1 MSLSGL
7 YKGTTFLSQSP
18 MGPMSWRRDIPQGPA
33 AGIILGAAFSTGVA
47 VAGTVGGLGAFTFLG
62 LSAGWTSVFASFLT
76 SVALGY
82 ALNALTPKPNLS
94 AAGAGYASVNA
105 LSPAAATGNIYGATR
120 VGGIT
125 FYQETTNNNKFLHKL
140 VAVAGHEVNAIG
152 DIYLNDEL
160 VTLDGSGNVTSPS
173 NYITYSKDRTNA
185 GSFVVGKTYKIANT
199 GGGGDEPNPTDFVA
213 IGAANNNVDT
223 VFTATGAGSGNGSA
237 YLRTSR
243 VRLIKHLG
251 TADQAAD
258 ADLVSES
265 LLWTSNHRARG
276 IAYIYARFEYSADAF
291 PNGVPVITTVV
302 QGKKVYDPR
311 TETTAYSSNAALCL
325 RDYLISSGVAF
336 TSEIDDTLFST
347 AANICDE
354 TVALDAGGT
363 QLRYTTNGTFTSEAA
378 PKDALSNL
386 LTSMGGMLW
395 YSQGKW
401 GCKAAAYTSPVLSLD
416 EDDLRSGLQIQT
428 RNSRRDGFNKITGIF
443 RGPESNY
450 FETNYPTL
458 APAAFLS
465 VDNNQESELELALPY
480 VDTSAMA
487 QRIAKIALYRNREQL
502 KISGSF
508 GMRAYQLSIG
518 DLVQITNTRLGFA
531 DKVFEVVEWRF
542 GLNSEMALEVFMT
555 LQELSSGVFQW
566 NADESLFESN
576 NTTLLSPYLV
586 PAVAVAL
593 TQEYRIVNEKI
604 TNVLVVNVSSP
615 NAERVDNVE
624 VVYKKDTDEDYS
636 VLGVGDLGRFEI
648 LEIDTPLAGSVDQ
661 IRYEVRARA
670 TNALGVKGEF
680 ASEII
685 IVEADTVGPDA
696 PQNFAKQLSAGSIFF
711 SWTAST
717 ALDLSYYKIWH
728 SSSTSAVWADGSVL
742 EVIEKVA
749 RPATTVS
756 YPALSGTFFIE
767 PYDKSGNAGE
777 VSSVVVLP
785 ADLPQLGV
793 AVEDVENPTFAGTKT
808 NTTVVSSELQL
819 SSYATAP
826 ATGTYEFTGY
836 IDTTTVRTVRVS
848 DAITVSRHHANAVAG
863 EVNWDDI
870 SSSYNWSQWPDSWDT
885 WTDEDANFGDFSVV
899 TYVSATDDDPAGSPT
914 WGAWTVAAGD
924 KSGRAFKFKAE
935 LANISNNVT
944 PSISVLKGIVEY

>member
-1 MSLSGL
+1 MAISIGVSLLTTSVTAFTTVGFTSAMFL
-7 YKGTTFLSQSP
+7 STFLTN
-18 MGPMSWRRDIPQGPA
+18 
-33 AGIILGAAFSTGVA
+33 L
-47 VAGTVGGLGAFTFLG
+47 
-62 LSAGWTSVFASFLT
+62 
-76 SVALGY
+76 ALGY
-82 ALNALTPKPNLS
+82 ALNALTPKPELS

-160 VTLDGSGNVTSPS
+160 VTLDGSGNITSPS

-354 TVALDAGGT
+354 TVTIDDASVEKVGAIPTTNLYVGRVVKLTTDDQYYKYTTSWDVVATPT

-401 GCKAAAYTSPVLSLD
+401 GCKAAAYTSTVLSLD

-465 VDNNQESELELALPY
+465 VDNGQESELELALPY

-593 TQEYRIVNEKI
+593 TQEYRIINENI

-615 NAERVDNVE
+615 NADRVDNVE

-648 LEIDTPLAGSVDQ
+648 LEIDTPLAGSLTQ

-685 IVEADTVGPDA
+685 IVEADITGPDA

-785 ADLPQLGV
+785 ADLPQLGI
-793 AVEDVENPTFAGTKT
+793 AVEDVENPTFAGTNT

-863 EVNWDDI
+863 EVDWDDI
-870 SSSYNWSQWPDSWDT
+870 SSSYNWSQWPDNWDT
-885 WTDEDANFGDFSVV
+885 WTDEDANFGDFSVA

-924 KSGRAFKFKAE
+924 KSGRAFKFKAV

>member
-18 MGPMSWRRDIPQGPA
+18 MGPMSWRRDIPQDPVTA
-33 AGIILGAAFSTGVA
+33 AIV
-47 VAGTVGGLGAFTFLG
+47 
-62 LSAGWTSVFASFLT
+62 LSAGVSTAATGFAISAGVAGAAWLGGSMIANFLI

-105 LSPAAATGNIYGATR
+105 LSPAAATGNIYGSTR

-213 IGAANNNVDT
+213 IGAANNNVGT
-223 VFTATGAGSGNGSA
+223 IFTATGAGSGKGSA

-386 LTSMGGMLW
+386 LTSMGGMIW

-401 GCKAAAYTSPVLSLD
+401 GCKAAAYTSTVLSLD

-465 VDNNQESELELALPY
+465 VDNGQESELELALPY

-586 PAVAVAL
+586 PAVALAL

-615 NAERVDNVE
+615 NADRVDNVE

-648 LEIDTPLAGSVDQ
+648 LEIDTPLAGSLTQ

-685 IVEADTVGPDA
+685 IVEADITGPDA

-785 ADLPQLGV
+785 ADLPQLGI
-793 AVEDVENPTFAGTKT
+793 AVEDVENPTFAGTNT

-836 IDTTTVRTVRVS
+836 IDTATVRTVRVS

>member
-18 MGPMSWRRDIPQGPA
+18 MGPMSWRRDIPQDPVT
-33 AGIILGAAFSTGVA
+33 AGIIISSGVSTAATGFAISAGVAGAAWL
-47 VAGTVGGLGAFTFLG
+47 GGSMIANFLI
-62 LSAGWTSVFASFLT
+62 

-105 LSPAAATGNIYGATR
+105 LSPAAATSNIYGSTR

-213 IGAANNNVDT
+213 IGAANNNVGT
-223 VFTATGAGSGNGSA
+223 IFTATGVGSGNGSA
-237 YLRTSR
+237 YLSISR

-363 QLRYTTNGTFTSEAA
+363 QLRYTTNGTFTSEAV

-386 LTSMGGMLW
+386 LTSMGGMIW

-401 GCKAAAYTSPVLSLD
+401 GCKAAAYTSTVLSLD

-465 VDNNQESELELALPY
+465 VDNGQESELELALPY

-502 KISGSF
+502 KISGLF

-624 VVYKKDTDEDYS
+624 VVYKKETDEDYS

-793 AVEDVENPTFAGTKT
+793 AVEDVENPTFAGTNT

-836 IDTTTVRTVRVS
+836 IDTATVRTVRVS

-885 WTDEDANFGDFSVV
+885 WTDEDANFGDFSVT

-924 KSGRAFKFKAE
+924 KSGRAFKFKAV

>member
-105 LSPAAATGNIYGATR
+105 LSPAAATGNIYGSTR

-125 FYQETTNNNKFLHKL
+125 FYQETTNNNKVLHKL
-140 VAVAGHEVNAIG
+140 IALAGHEVNVIG
-152 DIYLNDEL
+152 DLYLNDEL
-160 VTLDGSGNVTSPS
+160 VTVDGSGDVTSPS
-173 NYITYSKDRTNA
+173 QY
-185 GSFVVGKTYKIANT
+185 VGKVK
-199 GGGGDEPNPTDFVA
+199 
-213 IGAANNNVDT
+213 
-223 VFTATGAGSGNGSA
+223 
-237 YLRTSR
+237 
-243 VRLIKHLG
+243 LIKHLG

-258 ADLVSES
+258 ATLVSES

-458 APAAFLS
+458 APASFLS

-566 NADESLFESN
+566 NADESLFETN
-576 NTTLLSPYLV
+576 NTNLLSPFAV
-586 PAVAVAL
+586 PAVALTL
-593 TQEYRIVNEKI
+593 TQEYREANEKL
-604 TNVLVVNVSSP
+604 TNVLVVEVSSP
-615 NAERVDNVE
+615 DAERVDNVE
-624 VVYKKDTDEDYS
+624 VLYKKETDANFS
-636 VLGVGDLGRFEI
+636 VLGIGDLGRFEI
-648 LEIDTPLAGSVDQ
+648 LDIETPLAGSVDQ
-661 IRYEVRARA
+661 IRYEVKARA
-670 TNALGVKGEF
+670 INALGVKGDF

-696 PQNFAKQLSAGSIFF
+696 PQNFTQQLSAGTIFF
-711 SWTAST
+711 NWVASN
-717 ALDLSYYKIWH
+717 AIDLSYYKIWH

-785 ADLPQLGV
+785 TDLPQLGV
-793 AVEDVENPTFAGTKT
+793 AVEDVENPTFAGTNT

-870 SSSYNWSQWPDSWDT
+870 SSSYNWSQWPDNWDT

-899 TYVSATDDDPAGSPT
+899 IYVAATDDDPAGSPT

>member
-1 MSLSGL
+1 MAQVLIPSLIGALTGTFAVGSTFAGL
-7 YKGTTFLSQSP
+7 A
-18 MGPMSWRRDIPQGPA
+18 I
-33 AGIILGAAFSTGVA
+33 TGFW
-47 VAGTVGGLGAFTFLG
+47 G
-62 LSAGWTSVFASFLT
+62 
-76 SVALGY
+76 SVAANLAVNIAAGY
-82 ALNALTPKPNLS
+82 ALNALAPKAKAG

-105 LSPAAATGNIYGATR
+105 LSPAAATNIIYGATR

-213 IGAANNNVDT
+213 IGAANNNVGT
-223 VFTATGAGSGNGSA
+223 IFTATGVGSGNGSA
-237 YLRTSR
+237 YLSTSR

-401 GCKAAAYTSPVLSLD
+401 GCKPAAYTSTVLSLD

-465 VDNNQESELELALPY
+465 VDNGQESELELALPY

-615 NAERVDNVE
+615 NADRVDNVE

-648 LEIDTPLAGSVDQ
+648 LEIDTPLAGSLTQ

-685 IVEADTVGPDA
+685 IVEADITGPDA

-785 ADLPQLGV
+785 ADLPQLGI
-793 AVEDVENPTFAGTKT
+793 AVEDVENPTFAGTNT

-836 IDTTTVRTVRVS
+836 IDTATVRTVRVS
-848 DAITVSRHHANAVAG
+848 DAIIVSRHHANAVAG

-870 SSSYNWSQWPDSWDT
+870 SSSYNWSQWPDNWDT

-924 KSGRAFKFKAE
+924 KSGRAFKFKAV

>member
-1 MSLSGL
+1 MAQVLIPSLIGAL
-7 YKGTTFLSQSP
+7 TGTFAVGSTF
-18 MGPMSWRRDIPQGPA
+18 
-33 AGIILGAAFSTGVA
+33 AGMAITGFW
-47 VAGTVGGLGAFTFLG
+47 G
-62 LSAGWTSVFASFLT
+62 
-76 SVALGY
+76 SVAANLAVNIAAGY
-82 ALNALTPKPNLS
+82 ALNALAPKAKAG

-105 LSPAAATGNIYGATR
+105 LSPAAATNIIYGATR

-213 IGAANNNVDT
+213 IGAANNNVGT
-223 VFTATGAGSGNGSA
+223 IFTATGVGSGNGSA
-237 YLRTSR
+237 YLSTSR

-354 TVALDAGGT
+354 TVTLDAGGT
-363 QLRYTTNGTFTSEAA
+363 QLRYTTNGTFTSEAV

-401 GCKAAAYTSPVLSLD
+401 GCKPAAYTSTVLSLD

-465 VDNNQESELELALPY
+465 VDNGQESELELALPY

-624 VVYKKDTDEDYS
+624 VVYKKETDEDYS

-793 AVEDVENPTFAGTKT
+793 AVEDVENPTFAGTNT

-836 IDTTTVRTVRVS
+836 IDTATVRTVRVS

-885 WTDEDANFGDFSVV
+885 WTDEDANFGDFSVT

-924 KSGRAFKFKAE
+924 KSGRAFKFKAV

>member
-33 AGIILGAAFSTGVA
+33 AAGIIISAGVSTAATGFAISAGVAGAAWL
-47 VAGTVGGLGAFTFLG
+47 GGSMIANFLI
-62 LSAGWTSVFASFLT
+62 

-82 ALNALTPKPNLS
+82 ALNALTPKPELS

-160 VTLDGSGNVTSPS
+160 VTLDEDNYVTAPS
-173 NYITYSKDRTNA
+173 SYITYSKDRTDA

-325 RDYLISSGVAF
+325 RDYLVSSGVAF

-401 GCKAAAYTSPVLSLD
+401 GCKAAAYTSTVLSLD

-465 VDNNQESELELALPY
+465 VDNGQESELELALPY

-502 KISGSF
+502 KISGAF

-615 NAERVDNVE
+615 NADRVDNVE

-648 LEIDTPLAGSVDQ
+648 LEIDTPLAGSLTQ

-696 PQNFAKQLSAGSIFF
+696 PQNFSKQLSAGSIFF

-793 AVEDVENPTFAGTKT
+793 AVEDVENPTFAGTNT

-836 IDTTTVRTVRVS
+836 IDTATVRTVRVS

-885 WTDEDANFGDFSVV
+885 WTDEDANFGDFSVA

-924 KSGRAFKFKAE
+924 KSGRAFKFKAV

>member
-1 MSLSGL
+1 MAISIGVSLLTTSITAFTTVGFTSAMFL
-7 YKGTTFLSQSP
+7 STFLTN
-18 MGPMSWRRDIPQGPA
+18 
-33 AGIILGAAFSTGVA
+33 L
-47 VAGTVGGLGAFTFLG
+47 
-62 LSAGWTSVFASFLT
+62 
-76 SVALGY
+76 ALGY
-82 ALNALTPKPNLS
+82 AINALTPKPKFS
-94 AAGAGYASVNA
+94 AASTGYASVNA
-105 LSPAAATGNIYGATR
+105 LSPAAATGIIYGATR

-125 FYQETTNNNKFLHKL
+125 FYQETTDNNKFLHTL
-140 VAVAGHEVNAIG
+140 IAVAGHEVNAIG

-160 VTLDGSGNVTSPS
+160 VTLDGNGYVTSPS
-173 NYITYSKDRTNA
+173 DYITYSKDRTNA
-185 GSFVVGKTYKIANT
+185 GSFVVGKIYKIANNGK
-199 GGGGDEPNPTDFVA
+199 GGEPPSPTDFVA
-213 IGAANNNVDT
+213 IGAANNSVGT
-223 VFTATGAGSGNGSA
+223 VFTATGAGSGKGSA
-237 YLRTSR
+237 YSRTSR

-251 TADQAAD
+251 TANQAAD
-258 ADLVSES
+258 ADLVAES

-401 GCKAAAYTSPVLSLD
+401 GCKAASYTSPVLSLD

-458 APAAFLS
+458 APASFLS
-465 VDNNQESELELALPY
+465 VDNGQESEFELALPY
-480 VDTSAMA
+480 VDTSPMA

-542 GLNSEMALEVFMT
+542 GLSSEMALEVAMT
-555 LQELSSGVFQW
+555 LQEISTGIFQW

-586 PAVAVAL
+586 PDVAVAL

-604 TNVLVVNVSSP
+604 TNVLVVEVSSP
-615 NAERVDNVE
+615 DAERVDNVE

-648 LEIDTPLAGSVDQ
+648 LEIDTPLAGSLTQ

-670 TNALGVKGEF
+670 TNALGVKGDF
-680 ASEII
+680 ASETI

-717 ALDLSYYKIWH
+717 AIDLSYYKIWH

-777 VSSVVVLP
+777 VASVVVLP
-785 ADLPQLGV
+785 AELPQLGV
-793 AVEDVENPTFAGTKT
+793 AVEDVENPAFAGTKT
-808 NTTVVSSELQL
+808 NTTVVSSELRL

-836 IDTTTVRTVRVS
+836 IDTTTVRTVRIS
-848 DAITVSRHHANAVAG
+848 DVLTVSRHHSGATAG
-863 EVNWDDI
+863 SVNWDDI
-870 SSSYNWSQWPDSWDT
+870 SSSFNWDQWPDNWDT
-885 WTDEDANFGDFSVV
+885 WTDESANFGDFSVV
-899 TYVSATDDDPAGSPT
+899 TYVSATNDDPAGSPT
-914 WGAWTVAAGD
+914 WGAWTVAAGE
-924 KSGRAFKFKAE
+924 KSGRAFKFKVI
-935 LANISNNVT
+935 LANISNKVT
-944 PSISVLKGIVEY
+944 PAISVLKGIVEY

>member
-18 MGPMSWRRDIPQGPA
+18 MGPMSWRRDIPQDPVTA
-33 AGIILGAAFSTGVA
+33 AIV
-47 VAGTVGGLGAFTFLG
+47 
-62 LSAGWTSVFASFLT
+62 LSAGVSTAVTGFAISAGVAGAAWLGGSMIANFLI

-173 NYITYSKDRTNA
+173 NYITYPKDRTNA

-325 RDYLISSGVAF
+325 RDYLVSSGVAF

-363 QLRYTTNGTFTSEAA
+363 QLRYTTNGTFTSDAA
-378 PKDALSNL
+378 PKDAISNL
-386 LTSMGGMLW
+386 LTSMGGMIW

-458 APAAFLS
+458 APASFLS
-465 VDNNQESELELALPY
+465 VDNNQESEFELALPY

-593 TQEYRIVNEKI
+593 TQEYRIINENI

-615 NAERVDNVE
+615 NADRVDNVE

-648 LEIDTPLAGSVDQ
+648 LEIDTPLAGSLTQ

-685 IVEADTVGPDA
+685 IVEADITGPDA

-793 AVEDVENPTFAGTKT
+793 AVEDVENPTFAGTNT

-836 IDTTTVRTVRVS
+836 IDTATVRTVRVS

-870 SSSYNWSQWPDSWDT
+870 SSSYNWSQWPDNWDT

-924 KSGRAFKFKAE
+924 KSGRAFKFKVV

>member
-1 MSLSGL
+1 MPQVLIPSLIGAL
-7 YKGTTFLSQSP
+7 TGTFAVGSTF
-18 MGPMSWRRDIPQGPA
+18 
-33 AGIILGAAFSTGVA
+33 AGMAITGFW
-47 VAGTVGGLGAFTFLG
+47 G
-62 LSAGWTSVFASFLT
+62 
-76 SVALGY
+76 SVAANLAVNIAAGY
-82 ALNALTPKPNLS
+82 ALNALAPKAKAG

-105 LSPAAATGNIYGATR
+105 LSPAAATSNIYGATR

-213 IGAANNNVDT
+213 IGAANNNVGT
-223 VFTATGAGSGNGSA
+223 IFTATGVGSGNGSA
-237 YLRTSR
+237 YLSTSR

-258 ADLVSES
+258 ADLVAES
-265 LLWTSNHRARG
+265 LLWTANHRARG

-354 TVALDAGGT
+354 TVTLDAGGT
-363 QLRYTTNGTFTSEAA
+363 QLRYTTNGTFTSEAV

-386 LTSMGGMLW
+386 LTSMGGMIW

-401 GCKAAAYTSPVLSLD
+401 GCKPAAYTSTVLSLD

-465 VDNNQESELELALPY
+465 VDNGQESELELALPY

-508 GMRAYQLSIG
+508 GMRAYQLAVG

-624 VVYKKDTDEDYS
+624 VVYKKETDEDYS

-793 AVEDVENPTFAGTKT
+793 AVEDVENPTFAGTNT

-836 IDTTTVRTVRVS
+836 IDTATVRTVRVS

-885 WTDEDANFGDFSVV
+885 WTDEDANFGDFSVT

-914 WGAWTVAAGD
+914 WGAWTVAAGE
-924 KSGRAFKFKAE
+924 KSGRAFKFKAV

>member
-18 MGPMSWRRDIPQGPA
+18 MGPMSWRRDIPQDPVT
-33 AGIILGAAFSTGVA
+33 AGIIISSGVSTAATGFAISAGVAGAAWL
-47 VAGTVGGLGAFTFLG
+47 GGSMIANFLI
-62 LSAGWTSVFASFLT
+62 

-105 LSPAAATGNIYGATR
+105 LSPAAATSNIYGSTR

-173 NYITYSKDRTNA
+173 NYIAYSKDRTNA

-213 IGAANNNVDT
+213 IGAANNNVGT
-223 VFTATGAGSGNGSA
+223 IFTATGVGSGNGSA
-237 YLRTSR
+237 YLSTSR

-363 QLRYTTNGTFTSEAA
+363 QLRYTTNGTFTSEAV

-386 LTSMGGMLW
+386 LTSMGGMIW

-401 GCKAAAYTSPVLSLD
+401 GCKAAAYTSTVLSLD

-465 VDNNQESELELALPY
+465 VDNGQESELELALPY

-502 KISGSF
+502 KISGLF

-624 VVYKKDTDEDYS
+624 VVYKKETDEDYS

-793 AVEDVENPTFAGTKT
+793 AVEDVENPTFAGTNT

-836 IDTTTVRTVRVS
+836 IDTATVRTVRVS

-885 WTDEDANFGDFSVV
+885 WTDEDANFGDFSVT

>member
-18 MGPMSWRRDIPQGPA
+18 MGPMSWRRDIPQDPVTA
-33 AGIILGAAFSTGVA
+33 AIV
-47 VAGTVGGLGAFTFLG
+47 
-62 LSAGWTSVFASFLT
+62 LSAGVSTAATGFAISAGVAGAAWLGGSMIANFLI

-82 ALNALTPKPNLS
+82 ALNALTPKPELS

-105 LSPAAATGNIYGATR
+105 LSPAAATGNIYGSTR

-173 NYITYSKDRTNA
+173 NYITYTKDRTNA

-213 IGAANNNVDT
+213 IGAANNNVGT
-223 VFTATGAGSGNGSA
+223 IFTATGAGSGNGSA

-243 VRLIKHLG
+243 IRLIKHLG

-276 IAYIYARFEYSADAF
+276 IAYIYARFEYDADAF
-291 PNGVPVITTVV
+291 PNGVPVITAVV

-311 TETTAYSSNAALCL
+311 TDTTAYSDNAALCL

-363 QLRYTTNGTFTSEAA
+363 QLRYTTNGTFTSDAA
-378 PKDALSNL
+378 PKDAISNL
-386 LTSMGGMLW
+386 LTSMGGMIW

-401 GCKAAAYTSPVLSLD
+401 GCKAAAYTSTVLSLD

-465 VDNNQESELELALPY
+465 VDNGQESELELALPY

-531 DKVFEVVEWRF
+531 DKVFEVVDWRF

-648 LEIDTPLAGSVDQ
+648 LEIDTPLAGSLTQ

-685 IVEADTVGPDA
+685 IVEADITGPDA

-785 ADLPQLGV
+785 ADLPQLGI
-793 AVEDVENPTFAGTKT
+793 AVEDVENPTFAGTNT

-836 IDTTTVRTVRVS
+836 IDTATVRTVRVS

-870 SSSYNWSQWPDSWDT
+870 SSSYNWSQWPDNWDT
-885 WTDEDANFGDFSVV
+885 WTDEDANFGDFSVA

-935 LANISNNVT
+935 LANISNNIT

>member
-18 MGPMSWRRDIPQGPA
+18 MGPMSWRRDIPQDPVTA
-33 AGIILGAAFSTGVA
+33 AIV
-47 VAGTVGGLGAFTFLG
+47 
-62 LSAGWTSVFASFLT
+62 LSAGVSTAATGFAISAGVAGAAWLGGSMIANFLI

-82 ALNALTPKPNLS
+82 ALNALTPKPELS

-105 LSPAAATGNIYGATR
+105 LSPAAATGNIYGSTR

-173 NYITYSKDRTNA
+173 NYITYTKDRTNA

-213 IGAANNNVDT
+213 IGAANNNVGT
-223 VFTATGAGSGNGSA
+223 IFTATGAGSGNGSA

-243 VRLIKHLG
+243 IRLIKHLG

-276 IAYIYARFEYSADAF
+276 IAYIYARFEYDADAF
-291 PNGVPVITTVV
+291 PNGVPVITAVV

-311 TETTAYSSNAALCL
+311 TDTTAYSDNAALCL

-363 QLRYTTNGTFTSEAA
+363 QLRYTTNGTFTSDAA
-378 PKDALSNL
+378 PKDAISNL
-386 LTSMGGMLW
+386 LTSMGGMIW

-401 GCKAAAYTSPVLSLD
+401 GCKAAAYTSTVLSLD

-465 VDNNQESELELALPY
+465 VDNGQESELELALPY

-531 DKVFEVVEWRF
+531 DKVFEVVDWRF

-648 LEIDTPLAGSVDQ
+648 LEIDTPLAGSLTQ

-685 IVEADTVGPDA
+685 IVEADITGPDA

-785 ADLPQLGV
+785 ADLPQLGI
-793 AVEDVENPTFAGTKT
+793 AVEDVENPTFAGTNT

-836 IDTTTVRTVRVS
+836 IDTATVRTVRVS

-870 SSSYNWSQWPDSWDT
+870 SSSYNWSQWPDNWDT
-885 WTDEDANFGDFSVV
+885 WT
-899 TYVSATDDDPAGSPT
+899 
-914 WGAWTVAAGD
+914 
-924 KSGRAFKFKAE
+924 
-935 LANISNNVT
+935 
-944 PSISVLKGIVEY
+944 

>member
-1 MSLSGL
+1 MPQVLIPSLIGAL
-7 YKGTTFLSQSP
+7 TGTFAVGSTF
-18 MGPMSWRRDIPQGPA
+18 
-33 AGIILGAAFSTGVA
+33 AGMAITGFW
-47 VAGTVGGLGAFTFLG
+47 G
-62 LSAGWTSVFASFLT
+62 
-76 SVALGY
+76 SVAANLAVNIAAGY
-82 ALNALTPKPNLS
+82 ALNALAPKAKAG

-105 LSPAAATGNIYGATR
+105 LSPAAATSNIYGATR

-213 IGAANNNVDT
+213 IGAANNNVGT
-223 VFTATGAGSGNGSA
+223 IFTATGVGSGNGSA
-237 YLRTSR
+237 YLSTSR

-258 ADLVSES
+258 ADLVAES
-265 LLWTSNHRARG
+265 LLWTANHRARG

-354 TVALDAGGT
+354 TVTLDAGGT
-363 QLRYTTNGTFTSEAA
+363 QLRYTTNGTFTSEAV

-386 LTSMGGMLW
+386 LTSMGGMIW

-401 GCKAAAYTSPVLSLD
+401 GCKPAAYTSTVLSLD

-465 VDNNQESELELALPY
+465 VDNGQESELELALPY

-624 VVYKKDTDEDYS
+624 VVYKKETDEDYS

-793 AVEDVENPTFAGTKT
+793 AVEDVENPTFAGTNT

-836 IDTTTVRTVRVS
+836 IDTATVRTVRVS

-885 WTDEDANFGDFSVV
+885 WTDEDANFGDFSVT

-924 KSGRAFKFKAE
+924 KSGRAFKFKAV

>member
-1 MSLSGL
+1 MAQVLIPSLIGALSG
-7 YKGTTFLSQSP
+7 TFAVGSTF
-18 MGPMSWRRDIPQGPA
+18 
-33 AGIILGAAFSTGVA
+33 AGLAITGFW
-47 VAGTVGGLGAFTFLG
+47 G
-62 LSAGWTSVFASFLT
+62 
-76 SVALGY
+76 SVAANLAVNIAAGY
-82 ALNALTPKPNLS
+82 ALNALAPKAKAG

-105 LSPAAATGNIYGATR
+105 LSPAAATNIIYGATR

-199 GGGGDEPNPTDFVA
+199 GGGGGEPSPTDFVA

-223 VFTATGAGSGNGSA
+223 VFTATGVGSGKGTAN
-237 YLRTSR
+237 LRTAR

-258 ADLVSES
+258 ADLINES

-354 TVALDAGGT
+354 TVTLDAGGT

-401 GCKAAAYTSPVLSLD
+401 GCKPAAYTSTVLSLD

-465 VDNNQESELELALPY
+465 VDNGQESELELALPY

-624 VVYKKDTDEDYS
+624 VVYKKETDEDYS

-793 AVEDVENPTFAGTKT
+793 AVEDVENPTFAGTNT

-836 IDTTTVRTVRVS
+836 IDTATVRTVRVS
-848 DAITVSRHHANAVAG
+848 DAIIVSRHHANAVAG

-885 WTDEDANFGDFSVV
+885 WTDEDANFGDFSVT

-924 KSGRAFKFKAE
+924 KSGRAFKFKAV

>member
-1 MSLSGL
+1 MAISIGVSLLTTSVTAFTTVGFTSAMFL
-7 YKGTTFLSQSP
+7 STFLTN
-18 MGPMSWRRDIPQGPA
+18 
-33 AGIILGAAFSTGVA
+33 L
-47 VAGTVGGLGAFTFLG
+47 
-62 LSAGWTSVFASFLT
+62 
-76 SVALGY
+76 ALGY
-82 ALNALTPKPNLS
+82 ALNALTPKPELS

-213 IGAANNNVDT
+213 IGAANNNVGT
-223 VFTATGAGSGNGSA
+223 IFTATGAGSGKGSA

-258 ADLVSES
+258 ANLVSES

-363 QLRYTTNGTFTSEAA
+363 QLRYTTNGTFTSDAA

-386 LTSMGGMLW
+386 LTSMGGMIW

-401 GCKAAAYTSPVLSLD
+401 GCKAAAYTSTVLSLD

-465 VDNNQESELELALPY
+465 VDNGQESELELALPY

-531 DKVFEVVEWRF
+531 DKVFEVVDWRF

-624 VVYKKDTDEDYS
+624 VVYKKETDEDYS

-742 EVIEKVA
+742 EIIEKVA

-808 NTTVVSSELQL
+808 NTTVVSSELRI

-826 ATGTYEFTGY
+826 AAGTYEFTGY
-836 IDTTTVRTVRVS
+836 IDTSTVRTVRVS
-848 DAITVSRHHANAVAG
+848 DELTVSRHHANAVAG

-899 TYVSATDDDPAGSPT
+899 IYVSATDDDPAGSPT
-914 WGAWTVAAGD
+914 WGAWTVAAGERT
-924 KSGRAFKFKAE
+924 GRAFKFKAE

>member
-1 MSLSGL
+1 MAQVLIPSLIGAL
-7 YKGTTFLSQSP
+7 TGTFAVGSTF
-18 MGPMSWRRDIPQGPA
+18 
-33 AGIILGAAFSTGVA
+33 AGMAITGFW
-47 VAGTVGGLGAFTFLG
+47 G
-62 LSAGWTSVFASFLT
+62 
-76 SVALGY
+76 SVAANLAVNIAAGY
-82 ALNALTPKPNLS
+82 ALNALAPKAKAG

-105 LSPAAATGNIYGATR
+105 LSPAAATNIIYGATR

-160 VTLDGSGNVTSPS
+160 VTLDEDNYVTAPS
-173 NYITYSKDRTNA
+173 SYITYSKDRTDA

-401 GCKAAAYTSPVLSLD
+401 GCKAAAYTSTVLSLD

-465 VDNNQESELELALPY
+465 VDNGQESELELALPY

-502 KISGSF
+502 KISGAF

-615 NAERVDNVE
+615 NADRVDNVE

-648 LEIDTPLAGSVDQ
+648 LEIDTPLAGSLTQ

-696 PQNFAKQLSAGSIFF
+696 PQNFSKQLSAGSIFF

-793 AVEDVENPTFAGTKT
+793 AVEDVENPTFAGTNT

-848 DAITVSRHHANAVAG
+848 DAITVSRHHTNAVAG

-885 WTDEDANFGDFSVV
+885 WTDEDANFGDFSVA

-924 KSGRAFKFKAE
+924 KSGRAFKFKAV

>member
-18 MGPMSWRRDIPQGPA
+18 MGPMSWRRDIPQDPVTA
-33 AGIILGAAFSTGVA
+33 AIV
-47 VAGTVGGLGAFTFLG
+47 
-62 LSAGWTSVFASFLT
+62 LSAGVSTAATGFAISAGVAGAAWLGGSMIANFLI

-140 VAVAGHEVNAIG
+140 VAVAGHEVTAIG

-173 NYITYSKDRTNA
+173 QY
-185 GSFVVGKTYKIANT
+185 VGKVK
-199 GGGGDEPNPTDFVA
+199 
-213 IGAANNNVDT
+213 
-223 VFTATGAGSGNGSA
+223 
-237 YLRTSR
+237 
-243 VRLIKHLG
+243 LIKHLG
-251 TADQAAD
+251 SANQAAD
-258 ADLVSES
+258 ATLVSES

-276 IAYIYARFEYSADAF
+276 IAYIYARFEYDADAF
-291 PNGVPVITTVV
+291 PNGVPVITAVV

-325 RDYLISSGVAF
+325 RDYLVSSGVAF

-354 TVALDAGGT
+354 TVTIDDASVEKVGAIPTTNLYVGRVVKLTTDDQYYKYTTSWGVVATPT

-401 GCKAAAYTSPVLSLD
+401 GCKAAAYTSTVLSLD

-458 APAAFLS
+458 APAEFLS
-465 VDNNQESELELALPY
+465 VDNGQESELELALPY

-518 DLVQITNTRLGFA
+518 DLVQITNTRLDFA

-555 LQELSSGVFQW
+555 LQELSSGVFEW

-576 NTTLLSPYLV
+576 NTNLLSPFAV
-586 PAVAVAL
+586 PNVSIL
-593 TQEYRIVNEKI
+593 TDQEYRIVNEKI
-604 TNVLVVNVSSP
+604 TTVLVVNVSSTE
-615 NAERVDNVE
+615 AERVDNVE
-624 VVYKKDTDEDYS
+624 VSYKKQGDESYS
-636 VLGVGDLGRFEI
+636 ILGIGDLGRFEI
-648 LEIDTPLAGSVDQ
+648 LDIDTPLANSPTQ
-661 IRYEVRARA
+661 ISYEVKARA

-680 ASEII
+680 ASKIHP
-685 IVEADTVGPDA
+685 VKADSDGPDA
-696 PQNFAKQLSAGSIFF
+696 PQNFSKQLSAGSIFF
-711 SWTAST
+711 SWIAST

-767 PYDKSGNAGE
+767 PWDKSGNSGE

-785 ADLPQLGV
+785 ADLPQLGL
-793 AVEDVENPTFAGTKT
+793 AVEDVENPDFLGEPKT

-819 SSYATAP
+819 SSYATAG

-836 IDTTTVRTVRVS
+836 IHPTPSAIRTVRVS
-848 DAITVSRHHANAVAG
+848 NAITVSRHHANAVAG
-863 EVNWDDI
+863 EVDWNDI
-870 SSSYNWSQWPDSWDT
+870 SSSYNWSQWPDNWDT

-899 TYVSATDDDPAGSPT
+899 TYVAATDDDPTTGSPA

-924 KSGRAFKFKAE
+924 KTGRAFKFKAV
-935 LANISNNVT
+935 LSNISNNVT

>member
-1 MSLSGL
+1 MAQVLIPSLIGALSG
-7 YKGTTFLSQSP
+7 TFAVGSTF
-18 MGPMSWRRDIPQGPA
+18 
-33 AGIILGAAFSTGVA
+33 AGLAITGFW
-47 VAGTVGGLGAFTFLG
+47 G
-62 LSAGWTSVFASFLT
+62 
-76 SVALGY
+76 SVAANLAVNIAAGY
-82 ALNALTPKPNLS
+82 ALNALAPKAKAG

-105 LSPAAATGNIYGATR
+105 LSPAAATGNIYGSTR

-199 GGGGDEPNPTDFVA
+199 GGGGGEPSPTDFVA

-223 VFTATGAGSGNGSA
+223 VFTATGVGSGNGSA
-237 YLRTSR
+237 YLSTSR

-258 ADLVSES
+258 ADLINES

-363 QLRYTTNGTFTSEAA
+363 QLRYTTNGTFTSEAV

-386 LTSMGGMLW
+386 LTSMGGMIW

-401 GCKAAAYTSPVLSLD
+401 GCKAAAYTSTVLSLD

-465 VDNNQESELELALPY
+465 VDNGQESELELALPY

-508 GMRAYQLSIG
+508 GMRAYQLAVG

-586 PAVAVAL
+586 PAVSILAN
-593 TQEYRIVNEKI
+593 QEYRIVNEKI
-604 TNVLVVNVSSP
+604 TNILVVNVSSTE
-615 NAERVDNVE
+615 AERVDNVE
-624 VVYKKDTDEDYS
+624 VVYKKQGDESYS
-636 VLGVGDLGRFEI
+636 ILGIGDLGRFEI
-648 LEIDTPLAGSVDQ
+648 IDIDTPQKGQPSISYD
-661 IRYEVRARA
+661 IRARA
-670 TNALGVKGEF
+670 TNALGVKGEY
-680 ASEII
+680 ASINKS
-685 IVEADTVGPDA
+685 VQGDTTP
-696 PQNFAKQLSAGSIFF
+696 PLPPLSFNKQLSAGIIFF
-711 SWTAST
+711 SWSAST
-717 ALDLSYYKIWH
+717 SLDLSHYTLHH
-728 SSSTSAVWADGSVL
+728 SSSITATWADGSVL
-742 EVIEKVA
+742 PVIDKIA

-756 YPALSGTFFIE
+756 YPAISGTFFLE
-767 PYDKSGNAGE
+767 TYDKYGNGAE
-777 VSSVVVLP
+777 QTSDVISIIVLP
-785 ADLPQLGV
+785 TDLPQLGTSL
-793 AVEDVENPTFAGTKT
+793 EDVENPDFSGEPKT

-836 IDTTTVRTVRVS
+836 IHPTPSAIRTVRVS

-863 EVNWDDI
+863 EVDWDDI
-870 SSSYNWSQWPDSWDT
+870 SSSYNWSQWPDNWDT

-899 TYVSATDDDPAGSPT
+899 VYVAATDDDPTGSPT
-914 WGAWTVAAGD
+914 WGAWTVAAGE
-924 KSGRAFKFKAE
+924 KTGRAFKFKAV

>member
-18 MGPMSWRRDIPQGPA
+18 MGPMSWRRDIPQDPVTA
-33 AGIILGAAFSTGVA
+33 AIV
-47 VAGTVGGLGAFTFLG
+47 
-62 LSAGWTSVFASFLT
+62 LSAGVSTAATGFAISAGVAGAAWLGGSMIANFLI

-199 GGGGDEPNPTDFVA
+199 GGGGGEPSPTNFVA

-223 VFTATGAGSGNGSA
+223 VFTATGAGSGKGTAN
-237 YLRTSR
+237 LRTAR

-354 TVALDAGGT
+354 TVTIDDASVEKVGAIPTTNLYVGRVVKLTTDDQYYKYTTSWDVVATPT
-363 QLRYTTNGTFTSEAA
+363 QLRYATNGTFTSEAV

-386 LTSMGGMLW
+386 LTSMGGMIW

-401 GCKAAAYTSPVLSLD
+401 GCKAAAYTSTVLSLD

-465 VDNNQESELELALPY
+465 VDNGQESELELALPY

-576 NTTLLSPYLV
+576 NTNLLSPYAV
-586 PAVAVAL
+586 PNVSIL
-593 TQEYRIVNEKI
+593 TDQEYRIVNEKI
-604 TNVLVVNVSSP
+604 TNVLVVNVSSTE
-615 NAERVDNVE
+615 AGRVDNVE
-624 VVYKKDTDEDYS
+624 VVYKKD
-636 VLGVGDLGRFEI
+636 RRRRIQF
-648 LEIDTPLAGSVDQ
+648 
-661 IRYEVRARA
+661 IRY
-670 TNALGVKGEF
+670 
-680 ASEII
+680 
-685 IVEADTVGPDA
+685 
-696 PQNFAKQLSAGSIFF
+696 
-711 SWTAST
+711 W
-717 ALDLSYYKIWH
+717 
-728 SSSTSAVWADGSVL
+728 
-742 EVIEKVA
+742 
-749 RPATTVS
+749 
-756 YPALSGTFFIE
+756 
-767 PYDKSGNAGE
+767 
-777 VSSVVVLP
+777 
-785 ADLPQLGV
+785 
-793 AVEDVENPTFAGTKT
+793 
-808 NTTVVSSELQL
+808 
-819 SSYATAP
+819 
-826 ATGTYEFTGY
+826 
-836 IDTTTVRTVRVS
+836 
-848 DAITVSRHHANAVAG
+848 
-863 EVNWDDI
+863 
-870 SSSYNWSQWPDSWDT
+870 
-885 WTDEDANFGDFSVV
+885 
-899 TYVSATDDDPAGSPT
+899 
-914 WGAWTVAAGD
+914 
-924 KSGRAFKFKAE
+924 
-935 LANISNNVT
+935 
-944 PSISVLKGIVEY
+944 

>member
-1 MSLSGL
+1 MAQVLIPSLIGALTGTFAVGSTFAGL
-7 YKGTTFLSQSP
+7 A
-18 MGPMSWRRDIPQGPA
+18 I
-33 AGIILGAAFSTGVA
+33 TGFW
-47 VAGTVGGLGAFTFLG
+47 G
-62 LSAGWTSVFASFLT
+62 
-76 SVALGY
+76 SVAANLAVNIAAGY
-82 ALNALTPKPNLS
+82 ALNALAPKAKAG

-105 LSPAAATGNIYGATR
+105 LSPAAATNIIYGATR

-160 VTLDGSGNVTSPS
+160 VTLDEDNYVTAPS
-173 NYITYSKDRTNA
+173 SYITYSKDRTDA

-199 GGGGDEPNPTDFVA
+199 GGGGDEPSPTDFVA

-325 RDYLISSGVAF
+325 RDYLVSSGVAF

-401 GCKAAAYTSPVLSLD
+401 GCKAAAYTSTVLSLD

-465 VDNNQESELELALPY
+465 VDNGQESELELALPY

-502 KISGSF
+502 KISGAF

-615 NAERVDNVE
+615 NADRVDNVE

-648 LEIDTPLAGSVDQ
+648 LEIDTPLAGSLTQ

-696 PQNFAKQLSAGSIFF
+696 PQNFSKQLSAGSIFF

-793 AVEDVENPTFAGTKT
+793 AVEDVENPTFAGTNT

-885 WTDEDANFGDFSVV
+885 WTDEDANFGDFSVA

-924 KSGRAFKFKAE
+924 KSGRAFKFKAV

>member
-18 MGPMSWRRDIPQGPA
+18 MGPMSWRRDIPQDPVTA
-33 AGIILGAAFSTGVA
+33 AIV
-47 VAGTVGGLGAFTFLG
+47 
-62 LSAGWTSVFASFLT
+62 LSAGVSTAATGFAISAGVAGAAWLGGSMIANFLI

-199 GGGGDEPNPTDFVA
+199 GGGGGEPSPTNFVA

-223 VFTATGAGSGNGSA
+223 VFTATGAGSGKGTAN
-237 YLRTSR
+237 LRTAR

-354 TVALDAGGT
+354 TVTLDAGGT
-363 QLRYTTNGTFTSEAA
+363 QLRYTTNGTFTSDAA
-378 PKDALSNL
+378 PKDAISNL
-386 LTSMGGMLW
+386 LTSMGGMIW

-401 GCKAAAYTSPVLSLD
+401 GCKAAAYTSTVLSLD

-465 VDNNQESELELALPY
+465 VDNGQESELELALPY

-508 GMRAYQLSIG
+508 GMRAYQLAVG

-576 NTTLLSPYLV
+576 NTTLLSPYAV
-586 PAVAVAL
+586 PNVSIL
-593 TQEYRIVNEKI
+593 TDQEYRIVNEKI
-604 TNVLVVNVSSP
+604 TTVLVVNVSSTE
-615 NAERVDNVE
+615 AGRVDNVE
-624 VVYKKDTDEDYS
+624 VVYKKDTDAEYS
-636 VLGVGDLGRFEI
+636 FLGIGDLGRFEI
-648 LEIDTPLAGSVDQ
+648 LEIDTPLANSPTQ
-661 IRYEVRARA
+661 ISYEVKARA

-680 ASEII
+680 ASKIHP
-685 IVEADTVGPDA
+685 VQADSDGPDA
-696 PQNFAKQLSAGSIFF
+696 PQNFSKQLSAGSIFF

-728 SSSTSAVWADGSVL
+728 SSSTSAVWANASVL

-793 AVEDVENPTFAGTKT
+793 PVEDVENPDFLG
-808 NTTVVSSELQL
+808 ELKQTQL
-819 SSYATAP
+819 SYQVNFSYLATLQP
-826 ATGTYEFTGY
+826 LLLELMSSQ
-836 IDTTTVRTVRVS
+836 DTLTLP
-848 DAITVSRHHANAVAG
+848 
-863 EVNWDDI
+863 
-870 SSSYNWSQWPDSWDT
+870 Q
-885 WTDEDANFGDFSVV
+885 
-899 TYVSATDDDPAGSPT
+899 
-914 WGAWTVAAGD
+914 
-924 KSGRAFKFKAE
+924 
-935 LANISNNVT
+935 
-944 PSISVLKGIVEY
+944 

>member
-18 MGPMSWRRDIPQGPA
+18 MGPMSWRRDIPQDPVTA
-33 AGIILGAAFSTGVA
+33 AIV
-47 VAGTVGGLGAFTFLG
+47 
-62 LSAGWTSVFASFLT
+62 LSAGVSTAATGFAISAGVAGAAWLGGSMIANFLI

-82 ALNALTPKPNLS
+82 ALNALTPKPELS

-105 LSPAAATGNIYGATR
+105 LSPAAATGNIYGSTR

-243 VRLIKHLG
+243 IRLIKHLG

-276 IAYIYARFEYSADAF
+276 IAYIYARFEYDADAF
-291 PNGVPVITTVV
+291 PNGVPVITAVV

-311 TETTAYSSNAALCL
+311 TDTTAYSDNAALCL

-363 QLRYTTNGTFTSEAA
+363 QLRYTTNGTFTSDAA
-378 PKDALSNL
+378 PKDAISNL
-386 LTSMGGMLW
+386 LTSMGGMIW

-401 GCKAAAYTSPVLSLD
+401 GCKAAAYTSTVLSLD

-465 VDNNQESELELALPY
+465 VDNGQESELELALPY

-531 DKVFEVVEWRF
+531 DKVFEVVDWRF

-648 LEIDTPLAGSVDQ
+648 LEIDTPLAGSLTQ

-685 IVEADTVGPDA
+685 IVEADITGPDA

-785 ADLPQLGV
+785 ADLPQLGI
-793 AVEDVENPTFAGTKT
+793 AVEDVENPTFAGTNT

-836 IDTTTVRTVRVS
+836 IDTATVRTVRVS

-870 SSSYNWSQWPDSWDT
+870 SSSYNWSQWPDNWDT
-885 WTDEDANFGDFSVV
+885 WTDEDANFGDFSVA

>member
-18 MGPMSWRRDIPQGPA
+18 MGPMSWRRDIPQDPVTA
-33 AGIILGAAFSTGVA
+33 AIV
-47 VAGTVGGLGAFTFLG
+47 
-62 LSAGWTSVFASFLT
+62 LSAGVSTAATGFAISAGVAGAAWLGGSMIANFLI

-82 ALNALTPKPNLS
+82 ALNALTPKPELS

-125 FYQETTNNNKFLHKL
+125 FYQETTNNNKVLHKL
-140 VAVAGHEVNAIG
+140 IALAGHEVNVIG
-152 DIYLNDEL
+152 DLYLNDEL
-160 VTLDGSGNVTSPS
+160 VTVDGSGDVTSPS
-173 NYITYSKDRTNA
+173 QY
-185 GSFVVGKTYKIANT
+185 VGKVK
-199 GGGGDEPNPTDFVA
+199 
-213 IGAANNNVDT
+213 
-223 VFTATGAGSGNGSA
+223 
-237 YLRTSR
+237 
-243 VRLIKHLG
+243 LIKHLG

-258 ADLVSES
+258 ATLVSES

-401 GCKAAAYTSPVLSLD
+401 GCKAAAYTSPVLSLN

-465 VDNNQESELELALPY
+465 VDNGQESELELALPY

-555 LQELSSGVFQW
+555 LQEISTGVFQW
-566 NADESLFESN
+566 NADESLFETN
-576 NTTLLSPYLV
+576 NTNLLSPFAV
-586 PAVAVAL
+586 PAVALTL
-593 TQEYRIVNEKI
+593 TQEYREANEKL
-604 TNVLVVNVSSP
+604 TNVLVVEVSSP
-615 NAERVDNVE
+615 DAERVDNVE
-624 VVYKKDTDEDYS
+624 VLYKKETDANFS
-636 VLGVGDLGRFEI
+636 VLGIGDLGRFEI
-648 LEIDTPLAGSVDQ
+648 LDIETPLAGSVDQ
-661 IRYEVRARA
+661 IRYEVKARA
-670 TNALGVKGEF
+670 INALGVKGDF

-717 ALDLSYYKIWH
+717 AIDLSYYKIWH

-785 ADLPQLGV
+785 TDLPQLGI
-793 AVEDVENPTFAGTKT
+793 AVEDVENPTFAGTNT

-836 IDTTTVRTVRVS
+836 IDTATVRTVRVS
-848 DAITVSRHHANAVAG
+848 DAIIVSRHHANAVAG

-870 SSSYNWSQWPDSWDT
+870 SSSYNWSQWPDNWDT
-885 WTDEDANFGDFSVV
+885 WTDEDANFGDFSVA

>member
-18 MGPMSWRRDIPQGPA
+18 MGPMSWRRDIPQDPVTA
-33 AGIILGAAFSTGVA
+33 AIV
-47 VAGTVGGLGAFTFLG
+47 
-62 LSAGWTSVFASFLT
+62 LSAGVSTAATGFAISAGVAGAAWLGGSMIANFLI

-82 ALNALTPKPNLS
+82 ALNALTPKPELS

-105 LSPAAATGNIYGATR
+105 LSPAAATGNIYGSTR

-213 IGAANNNVDT
+213 IGAANNNVGT
-223 VFTATGAGSGNGSA
+223 IFTATGAGSGNGSA

-243 VRLIKHLG
+243 IRLIKHLG

-276 IAYIYARFEYSADAF
+276 IAYIYARFEYDADAF
-291 PNGVPVITTVV
+291 PNGVPVITAVV

-311 TETTAYSSNAALCL
+311 TDTTAYSDNAALCL

-363 QLRYTTNGTFTSEAA
+363 QLRYTTNGTFTSDAA
-378 PKDALSNL
+378 PKDAISNL
-386 LTSMGGMLW
+386 LTSMGGMIW

-401 GCKAAAYTSPVLSLD
+401 GCKAAAYTSTVLSLD

-465 VDNNQESELELALPY
+465 VDNGQESELELALPY

-531 DKVFEVVEWRF
+531 DKVFEVVDWRF

-648 LEIDTPLAGSVDQ
+648 LEIDTPLAGSLTQ

-685 IVEADTVGPDA
+685 IVEADITGPDA

-785 ADLPQLGV
+785 ADLPQLGI
-793 AVEDVENPTFAGTKT
+793 AVEDVENPTFAGTNT

-836 IDTTTVRTVRVS
+836 IDTATVRTVRVS

-870 SSSYNWSQWPDSWDT
+870 SSSYNWSQWPDNWDT
-885 WTDEDANFGDFSVV
+885 WTDEDANFGDFSVA

>member
-1 MSLSGL
+1 M
-7 YKGTTFLSQSP
+7 
-18 MGPMSWRRDIPQGPA
+18 PQFVLPA
-33 AGIILGAAFSTGVA
+33 LLSTGMTVA
-47 VAGTVGGLGAFTFLG
+47 TGGSLIAFGSLAGANLFIANVLLGT
-62 LSAGWTSVFASFLT
+62 
-76 SVALGY
+76 ALGY
-82 ALNALTPKPNLS
+82 ALNALTPKPKLS

-105 LSPAAATGNIYGATR
+105 LSPAAATSNIYGATR

-160 VTLDGSGNVTSPS
+160 VTLDEDNYVTSPS
-173 NYITYSKDRTNA
+173 NYITYSKDETNA
-185 GSFVVGKTYKIANT
+185 GSFVVGKTYKIANN
-199 GGGGDEPNPTDFVA
+199 GGGGKNPVPTNFVA
-213 IGAANNNVDT
+213 IGAANNNVGT
-223 VFTATGAGSGNGSA
+223 IFTATGVGSGKGTANLSTA
-237 YLRTSR
+237 R

-251 TADQAAD
+251 TDDQVAD
-258 ADLVSES
+258 ADLVAES
-265 LLWTSNHRARG
+265 LLWTANHRARG

-354 TVALDAGGT
+354 TVTLDAGGT

-401 GCKAAAYTSPVLSLD
+401 GCKAAAYTSTVLSLD

-465 VDNNQESELELALPY
+465 VDNGQESELELALPY

-615 NAERVDNVE
+615 NADRVDNVE

-648 LEIDTPLAGSVDQ
+648 LEIDTPLAGSLTQ

-685 IVEADTVGPDA
+685 IVEADITGPDA

-793 AVEDVENPTFAGTKT
+793 AVEDVENPTFAGTNT

-819 SSYATAP
+819 SSYATAL

-848 DAITVSRHHANAVAG
+848 DAITASRHHANAVAG

-885 WTDEDANFGDFSVV
+885 WTDEDANFGDFSVA
-899 TYVSATDDDPAGSPT
+899 TYVSATDDDPAGSPV

-924 KSGRAFKFKAE
+924 KSGRAFKFKAV

>member
-1 MSLSGL
+1 
-7 YKGTTFLSQSP
+7 
-18 MGPMSWRRDIPQGPA
+18 MSWRRDIPQDPVTA
-33 AGIILGAAFSTGVA
+33 AIV
-47 VAGTVGGLGAFTFLG
+47 
-62 LSAGWTSVFASFLT
+62 LSAGVSTAATGFAISAGVAGAAWLGGSMIANFLI

-82 ALNALTPKPNLS
+82 ALNALTPKPNLN
-94 AAGAGYASVNA
+94 AASGGGYASVNA
-105 LSPAAATGNIYGATR
+105 LTPAAATGIIYGATR
-120 VGGIT
+120 VGGIP

-140 VAVAGHEVNAIG
+140 IAVAGHEVNAIG

-160 VTLDGSGNVTSPS
+160 VTLDTSGNVTLPS
-173 NYITYSKDRTNA
+173 QYN
-185 GSFVVGKTYKIANT
+185 GK
-199 GGGGDEPNPTDFVA
+199 
-213 IGAANNNVDT
+213 
-223 VFTATGAGSGNGSA
+223 
-237 YLRTSR
+237 

-258 ADLVSES
+258 ANLMSES
-265 LLWTSNHRARG
+265 TLWTANHRARG
-276 IAYIYARFEYSADAF
+276 IAYIYARFLYDADAF

-354 TVALDAGGT
+354 TVTLDAGGT

-378 PKDALSNL
+378 PKDAISNL
-386 LTSMGGMLW
+386 LTSMGGMIW

-401 GCKAAAYTSPVLSLD
+401 GCKAAAYTSTVLSLD

-458 APAAFLS
+458 APATFLTD
-465 VDNNQESELELALPY
+465 DNNQESELELALPY

-555 LQELSSGVFQW
+555 LQELSSGVFEW

-576 NTTLLSPYLV
+576 NTNLLSPYAV
-586 PAVAVAL
+586 PNVSILAN
-593 TQEYRIVNEKI
+593 QEYRIVNEKI
-604 TNVLVVNVSSP
+604 TNILVVNVSSTE
-615 NAERVDNVE
+615 AERVDNVE
-624 VVYKKDTDEDYS
+624 VSYKKQGDESYS
-636 VLGVGDLGRFEI
+636 ILGIGDLGRFEI
-648 LEIDTPLAGSVDQ
+648 MDIDTPQKGQPSISYD
-661 IRYEVRARA
+661 IRARA
-670 TNALGVKGEF
+670 TNALGVKGEY
-680 ASEII
+680 ASINKY
-685 IVEADTVGPDA
+685 VQGDTTP
-696 PQNFAKQLSAGSIFF
+696 PLPPLSFNKQLSAGTIFF
-711 SWTAST
+711 SWSAST
-717 ALDLSYYKIWH
+717 SLDLSHYTLHH
-728 SSSTSAVWADGSVL
+728 SSSTTATWADGSVL
-742 EVIEKVA
+742 PVIDKIA

-756 YPALSGTFFIE
+756 YPAISGTFFLE
-767 PYDKSGNAGE
+767 TYDKYGNGAE
-777 VSSVVVLP
+777 QTSDVISIIVLP
-785 ADLPQLGV
+785 TDLPQLGTPL
-793 AVEDVENPTFAGTKT
+793 EDVENPTFAGTNT

-836 IDTTTVRTVRVS
+836 IHPTPSEIRTVRVS
-848 DAITVSRHHANAVAG
+848 NAITVSRHHANAVAG

-899 TYVSATDDDPAGSPT
+899 TYVSATDDDPTIGSPT

-924 KSGRAFKFKAE
+924 KTGRAFKFKAV
-935 LANISNNVT
+935 LSNISNNVT